1 MGFWG
6 FGVLGFWVDVK
17 ARGKEVVCREI
28 RQFINGKVLRK
39 LVTEEIVG
47 NMSEINTTKFQIK

>member
-1 MGFWG
+1 MCD
-6 FGVLGFWVDVK
+6 WVDVK
-17 ARGKEVVCREI
+17 ARGKEVVCRQI